1 MKRRLGFLLSFLF
14 LFTTTMG
21 TFSYR
26 ADAFYKSG
34 QTIKVVYPDGIPALT
49 IAKLVKENPVIDK
62 NFTMDYR
69 VQNTPDALIAKVV
82 SGEAD
87 IAIVPSNVTAQLYNK
102 NLPYKLAATSGWGS
116 LYVIST
122 QVLKNY
128 NYLVGKKIFNIGQG
142 LTPDI
147 VFKYILAKNKVNI
160 NKDLRISYLNSATEL
175 APAFIAGKSKIAVM
189 PEPML
194 TNVLM
199 KKEDAKIYFDLNKE
213 WMKLTGSVNGYPQ
226 SSLIIKKDL
235 IEKNRAFVDSFL
247 AKYKESIEW
256 GNKNPGKLGEYADAL
271 SLSMNKTVV
280 EKSITRANMKYV
292 YIKDCYK
299 DYQNYFKALLDFTPK
314 SIGGKL
320 PDEGIFMEK

>member
-1 MKRRLGFLLSFLF
+1 MKKRLVFLFGILF
-14 LFTTTMG
+14 LFTAILG
-21 TFSYR
+21 AFGFI
-26 ADAFYKSG
+26 AEAFYKST
-34 QTIKVVYPDGIPALT
+34 QTVKVFYPDGIPALT
-49 IAKLVKENPVIDK
+49 IAKLVKENPVIDR
-62 NFTMDYR
+62 NHIMDYM

-87 IAIVPSNVTAQLYNK
+87 IAIVPSNVTAQLYTK

-116 LYVIST
+116 LYVVST

-128 NYLVGKKIFNIGQG
+128 NYLLGKKIFNIGQG

-147 VFKYILAKNKVNI
+147 VFKYILAKNNVNI
-160 NKDLRISYLNSATEL
+160 NKDLRIAYLNSATEL
-175 APAFIAGKSKIAVM
+175 APAFIAGRSKIAVM

-213 WMKLTGSVNGYPQ
+213 WMKLTGSINGYPQ
-226 SSLIIKKDL
+226 SSLIIKRDL

-256 GNKNPGKLGEYADAL
+256 GNKNPDKLGEYAEAL

-280 EKSITRANMKYV
+280 EKSISRANMKYV

-299 DYQNYFKALLDFTPK
+299 DYQNYFKVLLDFAPK